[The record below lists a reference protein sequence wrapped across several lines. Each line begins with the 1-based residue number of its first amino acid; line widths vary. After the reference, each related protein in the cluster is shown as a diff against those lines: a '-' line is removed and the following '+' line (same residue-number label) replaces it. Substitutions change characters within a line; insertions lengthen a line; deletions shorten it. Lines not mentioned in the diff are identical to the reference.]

1 MARCVHPHR
10 ICIVSS
16 ALRQDKVTCRGA
28 VKAHPADAPLIP
40 YLAGVAHYS
49 GPLQR
54 RLAGSEM
61 KKPTGLGR
69 ALLVAASHC
78 ACAHTLA
85 CGDFGGRCWSPACL
99 YRCFRA
105 PSDRYG
111 PTCAS
116 ACTFTKRLRTAYRL
130 SNQRP
135 CGGKAKALNLPAIRM
150 RLSNFGG
157 SYPPDSTINAF
168 SWLVKRYF

>member
-85 CGDFGGRCWSPACL
+85 CGDFGGLHIHQTAADCLPSFEPEAMLGQGQGVESSGNPHAFVEFWGELCPGQHNRRFFMACQALFLMQAPAFACIWLFTISPH
-99 YRCFRA
+99 
-105 PSDRYG
+105 PS
-111 PTCAS
+111 A
-116 ACTFTKRLRTAYRL
+116 
-130 SNQRP
+130 
-135 CGGKAKALNLPAIRM
+135 
-150 RLSNFGG
+150 
-157 SYPPDSTINAF
+157 
-168 SWLVKRYF
+168 